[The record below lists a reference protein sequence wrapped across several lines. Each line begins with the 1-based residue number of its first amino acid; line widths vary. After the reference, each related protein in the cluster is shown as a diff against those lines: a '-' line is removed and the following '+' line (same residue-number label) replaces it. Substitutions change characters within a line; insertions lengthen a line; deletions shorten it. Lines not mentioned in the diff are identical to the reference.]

1 MDNENI
7 VSNNIDQDMQLKKI
21 KEEVL
26 KKLSEYRTTIAY
38 MASDAP
44 LSVLCLPKTIENALL
59 AHGYLRIYDLFN
71 CDFTEIKGLGVTR
84 IRDLTTRLDQF
95 VSMF

>member
-1 MDNENI
+1 MSVLEN
-7 VSNNIDQDMQLKKI
+7 VNSVESDLQLQKI

-26 KKLSEYRTTIAY
+26 KKLSEYRTTLSY

-44 LSVLCLPKTIENALL
+44 ISILCLPTVTENALL
-59 AHGYLRIYDLFN
+59 QHGLLRVYDLFN
-71 CDFTEIKGLGVTR
+71 CDFTEVKGLGVAR

-95 VSMF
+95 IAMF